1 MTTSSAARAIFAP
14 PRVLRRPSGDGGV
27 VLQAAAPLQPYEDSL
42 GLLLRRWAAEAPDRT
57 FLAERDPAGGRREVS
72 YAAAQRDADAVAQA
86 LLDRGLGQD
95 RPVMVLAGNSL
106 EHGLLMLGAYLAGVP
121 IAPVSPAYATP
132 GGDFGK
138 VRHAARLIRPGL
150 VFVQDAEA
158 MAGALGVEEL
168 RGTEVVTAR
177 GGSGTPFADLLATRP
192 TGDVE
197 AALRAIEPEAVA
209 KILFTSGSTDL
220 PKAVLQTHR
229 MLCSNQQAMAQCWTF
244 LAETP
249 PVLVDWLPWN
259 HTFGG
264 NHNFNLVLKHG
275 GTMYLD
281 AGKPAPALVGR
292 TLENL
297 REIPQTVSFNVPV
310 GFGLLLPHLEQDADL
325 RASFFARLQLIF
337 YAAAALPQDLWDR
350 LEAVAIRERGEPVPM
365 TSSWGL
371 TETAPAATT
380 AHYRIPRAGI
390 IGVPVPGC
398 EVKLVPAGGKQE
410 LRVRGPNVFP
420 GYLGR
425 PDLTEASFDAQG
437 FYRTGD
443 AGKLADPDDLDQ
455 GLVFDGRIVED
466 FKLSSGTFVSVGRLR
481 VAALA
486 AAEGLLQD
494 AVVCGHDRD
503 EVCLLAWPAPGG
515 PPPGELLG
523 QVAERLRAYNATQT
537 GSSTRVARIA
547 LLAEPPSMDHDEIT
561 DKGYVNQRAVLA
573 RRAADVERLY
583 AEPAGAGVAS
593 CR

>member
-1 MTTSSAARAIFAP
+1 
-14 PRVLRRPSGDGGV
+14 
-27 VLQAAAPLQPYEDSL
+27 
-42 GLLLRRWAAEAPDRT
+42 
-57 FLAERDPAGGRREVS
+57 
-72 YAAAQRDADAVAQA
+72 
-86 LLDRGLGQD
+86 
-95 RPVMVLAGNSL
+95 
-106 EHGLLMLGAYLAGVP
+106 
-121 IAPVSPAYATP
+121 
-132 GGDFGK
+132 
-138 VRHAARLIRPGL
+138 
-150 VFVQDAEA
+150 
-158 MAGALGVEEL
+158 
-168 RGTEVVTAR
+168 
-177 GGSGTPFADLLATRP
+177 
-192 TGDVE
+192 
-197 AALRAIEPEAVA
+197 
-209 KILFTSGSTDL
+209 
-220 PKAVLQTHR
+220 
-229 MLCSNQQAMAQCWTF
+229 
-244 LAETP
+244 
-249 PVLVDWLPWN
+249 VLVDWLPWN

-264 NHNFNLVLKHG
+264 NHDFNLVLKHG
-275 GTMYLD
+275 GTLYLD

-292 TLENL
+292 TIENL
-297 REIPQTVSFNVPV
+297 REVSQTVAFNVPV
-310 GFGLLLPHLEQDADL
+310 GFGLLLPHLEQDAEL
-325 RASFFARLQLIF
+325 RARFFARLQLIF

-350 LEAVAIRERGEPVPM
+350 LEAVAVKERGEPVPM

-380 AHYRIPRAGI
+380 AHYPIPRAGI

-398 EVKLVPAGGKQE
+398 EVKLVPEDGKHE

-425 PDLTEASFDAQG
+425 PDLTEASFDAEG

-443 AGKLADPDDLDQ
+443 AGKLADPDDLDK

-486 AAEGLLQD
+486 AADGLLQD

-515 PPPGELLG
+515 PPPEELLAE
-523 QVAERLRAYNATQT
+523 VAERLRAHNATQT

-547 LLAEPPSMDHDEIT
+547 LLAEPPSMDHNEIT

-583 AEPAGAGVAS
+583 AQPPGPGVAS

>member
-1 MTTSSAARAIFAP
+1 MTTSTAARAIFAP
-14 PRVLRRPSGDGGV
+14 PRVIRRPSGDGGF
-27 VLQAAAPLQPYEDSL
+27 VLQSAAPLQPYEDSL

-57 FLAERDPAGGRREVS
+57 FLAERDGAGGWREVS
-72 YAAAQRDADAVAQA
+72 YAAAQRSADAIAQA
-86 LLDRGLGQD
+86 LLDRGLSQD
-95 RPVMVLAGNSL
+95 RPVMVLSGNSI
-106 EHGLLMLGAYLAGVP
+106 EHALLMLGAYLAGVP
-121 IAPVSPAYATP
+121 IAPISPAYSTP

-138 VRHAARLIRPGL
+138 VRHAAKLIRPGL
-150 VFVQDAEA
+150 VFVQDAD
-158 MAGALGVEEL
+158 ALHAALAVDEL
-168 RGTEVVTAR
+168 RGTEVVTA
-177 GGSGTPFADLLATRP
+177 GGGPGTPFDDLLATP
-192 TGDVE
+192 ATGRVE
-197 AALRAIEPEAVA
+197 AALRAIPPEAVA

-220 PKAVLQTHR
+220 PKGVPQTHR
-229 MLCSNQQAMAQCWTF
+229 MLCSNQQAMAQCWPF
-244 LAETP
+244 LTETP

-264 NHNFNLVLKHG
+264 NHDFNLVLKHG
-275 GTMYLD
+275 GTLYLD

-292 TLENL
+292 TIENL
-297 REIPQTVSFNVPV
+297 REVSQTVAFNVPV
-310 GFGLLLPHLEQDADL
+310 GFGLLLPHLEQDAEL
-325 RASFFARLQLIF
+325 RARFFARLQLIF

-350 LEAVAIRERGEPVPM
+350 LEAVAVKERGEPVPM

-380 AHYRIPRAGI
+380 AHYPIPRAGI

-398 EVKLVPAGGKQE
+398 EVKLVPEDGKHE

-425 PDLTEASFDAQG
+425 PDLTEASFDAEG

-443 AGKLADPDDLDQ
+443 AGKLADPDDLDK

-486 AAEGLLQD
+486 AADGLLQD

-515 PPPGELLG
+515 PPPEELLAE
-523 QVAERLRAYNATQT
+523 VAERLRAHNATQT

-547 LLAEPPSMDHDEIT
+547 LLAEPPSMDHNEIT

-583 AEPAGAGVAS
+583 AQPSGPGVAS